1 MNIWYSHI
9 MAAEIDLGYHSDE
22 NDDLGCDICVFT
34 GDCIASQ
41 PRFYDWQ
48 DIIYISLTSTNLV
61 LKHLFIWCILNK
73 TWRKN
78 YALLFNMSEVL

>member
-1 MNIWYSHI
+1 

-41 PRFYDWQ
+41 PRFYD
-48 DIIYISLTSTNLV
+48 
-61 LKHLFIWCILNK
+61 
-73 TWRKN
+73 
-78 YALLFNMSEVL
+78 